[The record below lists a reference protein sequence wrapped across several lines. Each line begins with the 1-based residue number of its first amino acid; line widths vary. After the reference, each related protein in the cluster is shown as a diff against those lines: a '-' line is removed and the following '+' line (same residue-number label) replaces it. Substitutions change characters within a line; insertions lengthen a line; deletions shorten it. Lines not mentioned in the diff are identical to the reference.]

1 MHPSEVAKVILE
13 AVKADN
19 PDFRYAVGKDAAM
32 TIEARKTCLIWNF
45 KTYSSYSLTCRI
57 LINLTVFLPIV

>member
-32 TIEARKTCLIWNF
+32 TIQARKTCLIWNF
-45 KTYSSYSLTCRI
+45 KTCSSYSLEREY
-57 LINLTVFLPIV
+57 